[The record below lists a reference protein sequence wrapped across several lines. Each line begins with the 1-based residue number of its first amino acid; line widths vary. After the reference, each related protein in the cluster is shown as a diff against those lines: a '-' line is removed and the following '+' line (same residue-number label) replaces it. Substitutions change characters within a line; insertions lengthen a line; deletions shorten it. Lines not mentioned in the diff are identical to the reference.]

1 MNKFE
6 NDQLTLPESLVKTI
20 FTVQYSNV
28 TEKEK
33 QKQSIIDDF
42 IPYKQTIGIT
52 APYPEITEYI
62 FHNSIVEIDS
72 MIEQIENLTI
82 QEDDFSDFF
91 KSFKKHATLAT
102 IQQDYIKKNSIEALK
117 ISEQVKDK
125 ISNLEAKLKEAKT
138 KLGDAE
144 VQIDKMEKVKGSIY
158 TEFIAILGI
167 FSALIFGLFGG
178 FSGLSEAIVNL
189 SSKWSMGR
197 VLIISSGI
205 MLCLT
210 LLIFGMLQ
218 WVARITDRK
227 LTSCDCYKQ
236 GISCEHSLFQRH
248 RTLFSLVLSF
258 VFVFLIGEYIESYE
272 NIAGI
277 DVFQEAHQNMFN
289 FLAWGIPIV
298 AIILIGFVLYK
309 VLKKP
314 NFNLFKV
321 FKKN

>member
-1 MNKFE
+1 MNSSIDK
-6 NDQLTLPESLVKTI
+6 NKPSLSVGIVQSI
-20 FTVQYSNV
+20 FTVKYSSEE
-28 TEKEK
+28 EKEK

-42 IPYKQTIGIT
+42 QAYKKLIGDN

-62 FHNSIVEIDS
+62 FYNSIVEIDS
-72 MIEQIENLTI
+72 MIEQIENLGI
-82 QEDDFSDFF
+82 QEDGFSDFF

-102 IQQDYIKKNSIEALK
+102 IQQDYIKKNSQEAWRLAEK
-117 ISEQVKDK
+117 AQQQIKKVEEMKG
-125 ISNLEAKLKEAKT
+125 NL
-138 KLGDAE
+138 
-144 VQIDKMEKVKGSIY
+144 Y

-178 FSGLSEAIVNL
+178 FSGLSEAIVSL

-210 LLIFGMLQ
+210 LLIFGLLQ

-227 LTSCDCYKQ
+227 LTSCDCYKKEEQ
-236 GISCEHSLFQRH
+236 CNHSMFQRH
-248 RTLFSLVLSF
+248 RTLFSLVFSF
-258 VFVFLIGEYIESYE
+258 IFIFILGEYIETYE

-277 DVFQEAHQNMFN
+277 NVFKENHQQIFKA
-289 FLAWGIPIV
+289 LVWGVPIV
-298 AIILIGFVLYK
+298 AIILIVFVLYK

-314 NFNLFKV
+314 NFNLFKAL
-321 FKKN
+321 KKFTLFS